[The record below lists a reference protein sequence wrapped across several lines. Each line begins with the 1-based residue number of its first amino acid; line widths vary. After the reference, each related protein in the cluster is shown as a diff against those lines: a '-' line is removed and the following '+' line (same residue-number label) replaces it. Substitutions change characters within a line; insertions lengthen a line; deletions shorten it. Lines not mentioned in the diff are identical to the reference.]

1 MKTKSR
7 PARKIKFA
15 NLAAVPKT
23 YRALCDLW
31 LPRPIRNAAAAA
43 EAGALIDALAVF
55 PNLNEEQL
63 DYLDAVSHFVT
74 EHDGEIVWPA
84 FSGLELL
91 KSLVDDHCLSGAD
104 LSRIL
109 GGSRLLGPMILR
121 GERNIT
127 ADHARILGAHF
138 KLSPGAFL

>member
-1 MKTKSR
+1 MKTSS
-7 PARKIKFA
+7 PTAAPLKFTT
-15 NLAAVPKT
+15 LSTVPKT

-31 LPRPIRNAAAAA
+31 LPRPIRDADTVAKATV
-43 EAGALIDALAVF
+43 LIDALAVF
-55 PNLNEEQL
+55 NDLNEDQL
-63 DYLDAVSHFVT
+63 DYLDAISHFVSKY
-74 EHDGEIVWPA
+74 EGEIASPRVT
-84 FSGLELL
+84 GLDLL
-91 KSLVDDHCLSGAD
+91 KSLMEDHAMTGAD

-127 ADHARILGAHF
+127 ADHARKLSMQF